1 MSKKTTIPDQ
11 EKLEHLIIDIKSTR
25 HVKENEANM
34 TKIDSWYQTG
44 RLIYDHE
51 LYKEWKKGTGDLIKI
66 IAKQTQISVS
76 ELYLRIQAAK
86 EYKDVSAIVEKL
98 PSKEKP
104 TVTGIRRLL
113 TGKNEIKCKHD
124 YEKVDAWKCNKCSQ
138 IRRTKP

>member
-66 IAKQTQISVS
+66 ISKADTNLSFRTLLKDSGSQ
-76 ELYLRIQAAK
+76 RI
-86 EYKDVSAIVEKL
+86 
-98 PSKEKP
+98 
-104 TVTGIRRLL
+104 
-113 TGKNEIKCKHD
+113 
-124 YEKVDAWKCNKCSQ
+124 
-138 IRRTKP
+138 